1 MYGLLISAYN
11 TILAWLLRSV
21 LIKFVVYFALFF
33 VTTEFISYVT
43 QFLPDGSSLTQAFGG
58 LTSDVWWFLDL
69 FQVPFGVSATLSA
82 YVTRFAIRRLPVIG

>member
-1 MYGLLISAYN
+1 MYGLLVSAFN
-11 TILAWLLRSV
+11 TILGFLLRG
-21 LIKFVVYFALFF
+21 VVVKLLVYTALFF

-58 LTSDVWWFLDL
+58 LTSDVWYWLDL